1 MSEIASHT
9 ALEWREMLKSYLP
22 RGRAWQAAPGSVL
35 EGLLFGL
42 AEEFA
47 RAEARLVKLID
58 EADALTSAE
67 MIGDWERV
75 LNLPDSCAPATGDLA
90 ARQMAANQ
98 RLVAVGGQS
107 ALYFRQL
114 AAEIGYTVEIQEF
127 RAARIGDRIGRRLF
141 SGVWQFAWGVRVLI
155 PGPAELDL
163 ECLIRRHAPA
173 HTTVFF
179 IYDEED

>member
-22 RGRAWQAAPGSVL
+22 RGRAWQVAPGGAF
-35 EGLLFGL
+35 EGLLHGL

-47 RAEARLVKLID
+47 RAEARLVQLID
-58 EADALTSAE
+58 EADALTSVE

-75 LNLPDSCAPATGDLA
+75 LNLPDSCAPASSDLA
-90 ARQMAANQ
+90 ARQLAANQ
-98 RLVAVGGQS
+98 RLVSIGGQS
-107 ALYFRQL
+107 ALYFQQL
-114 AAEIGYTVEIQEF
+114 AARIGYTVEIQEY
-127 RAARIGDRIGRRLF
+127 RPARIGDRIGRRLF
-141 SGVWQFAWGVRVLI
+141 SGAWQFAWGVRVLI

-163 ECLIRRHAPA
+163 ECLIRRHSPA

-179 IYDEED
+179 IYD